1 MATGTVFIQDNLG
14 PVVIGASSAQTGFK
28 NTFGGTTCFLTD
40 VRVLA
45 SVIIDMDCQV
55 KGTLITS
62 SDSRIKDQVED
73 LDDNVCVNI
82 IKAVKPKSYIKNNIS
97 NAQRECGFIAQDI
110 QTQLTNECSNLVKEM
125 LDDDFGSIYGIDYGR
140 LTTLLWGV
148 CRNLLTRVEL
158 LETALSNQ

>member
-1 MATGTVFIQDNLG
+1 MAINGANTTDGTLYLSSAKGAYVCRFHSGATANLELCSGLATGTVFIQEHLG

-28 NTFGGTTCFLTD
+28 NTIGGTTCFLTD

-55 KGTLITS
+55 KRTLITS

-82 IKAVKPKSYIKNNIS
+82 LIS
-97 NAQRECGFIAQDI
+97 
-110 QTQLTNECSNLVKEM
+110 K
-125 LDDDFGSIYGIDYGR
+125 
-140 LTTLLWGV
+140 TT
-148 CRNLLTRVEL
+148 
-158 LETALSNQ
+158 

>member
-1 MATGTVFIQDNLG
+1 MAGLFRLGTSTSYTSFQ
-14 PVVIGASSAQTGFK
+14 
-28 NTFGGTTCFLTD
+28 NTIGGTSCFLTD
-40 VRVLA
+40 VRMLA
-45 SVIIDMDCQV
+45 SLVIDMDCQV

-110 QTQLTNECSNLVKEM
+110 QTQLTSECSNLVKEM
-125 LDDDFGSIYGIDYGR
+125 SDDDFGSIYGIDYGR
-140 LTTLLWGV
+140 LTTLLWGT
-148 CRNLLTRVEL
+148 CRNLLSRVEA
-158 LETALSNQ
+158 LETALSNK